1 MLRFFAKNILG
12 IAAMIAASPLAIA
25 APGPEK
31 ENITGWNHF
40 VWGAEV
46 GGSID
51 MTSNGLSS
59 INADA
64 YFGYKNAWIDAVG
77 VGASVNMMVN
87 NSVRTYPVYALL
99 RTDFSSGRGL
109 VFMDLRGGI
118 AINNMTYS
126 DSQTSLYLSP
136 GIGFNLARGRSFCS
150 YMTLSYIYNGLR
162 PFDLGDHRCDV
173 DGLSMACLR
182 LGIRF

>member
-1 MLRFFAKNILG
+1 MHRFLATTILCL
-12 IAAMIAASPLAIA
+12 AAICSTFSAASVTSEP
-25 APGPEK
+25 

-46 GGSID
+46 GGAID
-51 MTSNGLSS
+51 MTSNGLST

-77 VGASVNMMVN
+77 LGASVNMMVN

-99 RTDFSSGRGL
+99 RTDFSSRRGL

-118 AINNMTYS
+118 AINNLTYS
-126 DSQTSLYLSP
+126 NSQTSLYLSP
-136 GIGFNLARGRSFCS
+136 GVGFNLARGRSFCS
-150 YMTLSYIYNGLR
+150 YLTISYIYNGLK
-162 PFDLGDHRCDV
+162 PFDLGDRRCDV
-173 DGLSMACLR
+173 DGLSMACIR